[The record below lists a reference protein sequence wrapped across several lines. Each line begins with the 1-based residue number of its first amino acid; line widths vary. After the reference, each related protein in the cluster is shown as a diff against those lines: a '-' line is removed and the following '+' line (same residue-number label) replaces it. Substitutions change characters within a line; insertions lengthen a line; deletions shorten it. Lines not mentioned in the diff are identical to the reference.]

1 VITMIHILTLLS
13 VLFTFTT
20 ADVDDYTAFQLF
32 KFTFSKSYAP
42 SEEPTRFAIFKS
54 NLQFIKTWNAT
65 EKGFSVGINEFADLS
80 SAEFVAKYTMV
91 PRRVKNRDPAEV
103 AKWKSVELKPSEV
116 AGDIV
121 NWVTKGAVTHVKA
134 QGPCGAGWAFSAT
147 GAMEGSK
154 FIRTGNLTSLSEQN
168 LIDCTPDTQ
177 GCSGGSMD
185 DAFTYV
191 IQNAGLDTETFY
203 PYNATDTDNCGY
215 DPLYSGTVITNYV
228 DLQSGTE
235 AELQT
240 AIDGHV
246 VTAAIDATNQSFQLY
261 KTGIYYEPN
270 CSDYYVNHAL
280 LVVGYGTDTTGA
292 NYWIVKNSWG
302 TSWGNV
308 GYIQMARNR
317 NNNCGIAT
325 ECSYPVQ

>member
-1 VITMIHILTLLS
+1 MIPILIALFSLLTLAS
-13 VLFTFTT
+13 T
-20 ADVDDYTAFQLF
+20 ADDDYTAFQLF

-42 SEEPTRFAIFKS
+42 SEEAMRFEIFKS
-54 NLQFIKTWNAT
+54 NLDFIKAWNAT

-80 SAEFVAKYTMV
+80 SAEFNAKYTSV
-91 PRRVKNRDPAEV
+91 PRKVVKERDPAVV
-103 AKWKSVELKPSEV
+103 AKWKSAEMKKAEV

-154 FIRTGNLTSLSEQN
+154 FIKTGVLTSISEQN

-177 GCSGGSMD
+177 GCSGGTMD
-185 DAFTYV
+185 DAFSYV
-191 IQNAGLDTETFY
+191 IQNGGLDTEAFY
-203 PYNATDTDNCGY
+203 PYNGTDTDDCGY
-215 DPLYSGTVITNYV
+215 NPLYSGTVISSSV
-228 DLQSGTE
+228 DLQTGTE

-240 AIDGHV
+240 AVDGHV
-246 VTAAIDATNQSFQLY
+246 VSAAIDSTNQSFQLY
-261 KTGIYYEPN
+261 RSGIYYEPN

-280 LVVGYGTDTTGA
+280 LVVGYGTDATGA
-292 NYWIVKNSWG
+292 DYWIVKNSWG
-302 TSWGNV
+302 TLWGNL

-317 NNNCGIAT
+317 DNNCGIAT
-325 ECSYPVQ
+325 DCSYSVQ